1 MAVEFTPRSTHPG
14 IGQRVHGAPLLAAVA
29 LVATGAAATLSP
41 ALARLRDP
49 PPQRP
54 SWAEVERV
62 PVEPPGLSDDG
73 DDQEDSAA
81 SRGQRRTCINV
92 DRIRSA
98 VALDE
103 RIIELKLRGGQ
114 TLHMR
119 FAEDCPFIAFYDGF
133 YYHSDLGGRL
143 CARRDSVLARS
154 GGACTIE
161 SIMRAPR

>member
-1 MAVEFTPRSTHPG
+1 MN
-14 IGQRVHGAPLLAAVA
+14 GAPLVAAA
-29 LVATGAAATLSP
+29 ACIAAGTAAALWPLVAD
-41 ALARLRDP
+41 ARDRARD
-49 PPQRP
+49 RP

-62 PVEPPGLSDDG
+62 PVEPPGLSD
-73 DDQEDSAA
+73 EDEAA
-81 SRGQRRTCINV
+81 AAARGRPHSCVNV
-92 DRIRSA
+92 ERVRSA

-114 TLHMR
+114 RLHMR

-143 CARRDSVLARS
+143 CARRDAVIARS

-161 SIMRAPR
+161 AITRAPR